1 MARYLMPSVLVI
13 EEDRQNRRLL
23 QVTLRKGGFHILTT
37 NGGGN
42 PLSETIAPDLIIMD
56 IDGMEGDALVRL
68 HRLHHDAGCPVIVL
82 SSREREQDI
91 VRSLESGADDYIVKP
106 FRTGELIA
114 RSRVALRRRT
124 AEVDESPCTVGSLTM
139 DFHARTIRKGMEE
152 TRLTQTENELLLL
165 LVRNAGKV
173 LTHRY
178 ILEQIWGTGA
188 TGKTV
193 YLRVYIGHLRKK
205 LGDDSPGSTHILTA
219 SGIGY
224 GWVMDPVA
232 VQPS

>member
-1 MARYLMPSVLVI
+1 MTRSVTPSVLVL
-13 EEDRQNRRLL
+13 EEDRENRRLL
-23 QVTLRKGGFHILTT
+23 QVTLRKGGFHVLTT

-42 PLSETIAPDLIIMD
+42 PRSAKIAPDLIIVD
-56 IDGMEGDALVRL
+56 IDGMEGDAFAGL
-68 HRLHHDAGCPVIVL
+68 HRLHYDAGCPVIVL

-124 AEVDESPCTVGSLTM
+124 AEVDDAPLTVGSLTM
-139 DFHARTIRKGMEE
+139 DFHARTIRKGLEE
-152 TRLTQTENELLLL
+152 IRLTQTENDLLLL

-178 ILEQIWGTGA
+178 ILEQIWGA
-188 TGKTV
+188 ESTGKTV

-205 LGDDSPGSTHILTA
+205 LEYDRSEEHT
-219 SGIGY
+219 
-224 GWVMDPVA
+224 
-232 VQPS
+232 